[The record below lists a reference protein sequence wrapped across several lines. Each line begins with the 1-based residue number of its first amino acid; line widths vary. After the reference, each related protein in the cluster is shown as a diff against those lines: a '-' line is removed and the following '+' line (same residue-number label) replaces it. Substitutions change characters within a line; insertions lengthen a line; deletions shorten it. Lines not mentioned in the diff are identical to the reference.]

1 MQAANAISDRHQ
13 ALAEHF
19 ASLAQARG
27 EMPVYAIEHGLDEQ
41 ALVELR
47 WTVSRQLEKD
57 PQLEGAAWSWS
68 YLPLV
73 VIATEVGYGYRG
85 TGTDFWPVLAQEL
98 GTEASPAFRIGLSRL
113 FELGHR
119 GSQLARPGD
128 SPWERHF
135 PHISWPIGNSL
146 VPLEI
151 QPQLTNALRRAV
163 RAGISAEDTER
174 LLDYMKMLAAGHSS
188 RRFENW
194 LLKSDVALEVMRRLL
209 APGSSGWLSEFILI
223 RIDRDIRKDRSAYRA
238 ITEAR
243 KAVVRR
249 SARLAEIKRSRFVF
263 ALRDGKPSHLTIQGP
278 VLPAQLRDE
287 VITAL
292 SIHGDRIRARDGAQ
306 ALSLAS
312 FLTGG
317 EITLNVIYPFPTS
330 PLRRD
335 DALDVDQGSAKVAME
350 RLQPLEPEFLATE
363 PNGLV
368 ATAVFPGE
376 RLQPDTAIFQCVSL
390 DDPENLETRILYTS
404 TPADAEFLRRRGF
417 EIADRV
423 PSLQLLGLPAAGS
436 TRGFL
441 SSFPVL
447 AAQRGAVSAELLLD
461 GSGASGEA
469 LRIHGIDWQVLRP
482 EVGLHRLQPAG
493 GRELD
498 LVEFEVIEPPDLEP
512 AMVKIL
518 PANADVSDLEAGRL
532 EIRITAP
539 LALEEVQLRISVI
552 SPNEPALAS
561 EGVIERLPAT
571 ITGRSPII
579 HDIQTQLAGRRTR
592 DSGLRL
598 HVEVEGL
605 LEKIISLPPT
615 RRELRYNWDTG
626 KWTGADDDDREFPS
640 IGATAAAP
648 LLDTVKK
655 ACEGT
660 RLLLPDAS
668 DHEAMSAGVILSDQ
682 GSIRLGF
689 GERPTGTIPT
699 LLREPTSKKNGVG
712 LIELARANVAWQLA
726 EANSL
731 LGNWQRWA
739 VVEELES
746 ALIAQLCGANW
757 RRREVGIDLSILS
770 PHGALLR
777 CADALGLVSGRDL
790 PQVET
795 VSYKE
800 YLKDRLIIRFREAVP
815 DIPEALLLWNDD
827 LAGELDLAVID
838 AYEDLRHHLETSGI
852 EAYEEVDM
860 SRPAVTWR
868 KALEM
873 SRGVPL
879 LPMFRPFILPEAR
892 WSALIK
898 PWYSELT
905 EDDLVDLL
913 DSCHVDAF
921 RRQGVRWLGRAEIRT
936 MLQLWLSPK
945 TMVETEGWRDL
956 LGRALSDVQT
966 SRAVR
971 YVALRRKLALRDLP
985 EGSTR

>member
-1 MQAANAISDRHQ
+1 MQTTNAISDRHQ

-19 ASLAQARG
+19 ASLAKGRG
-27 EMPVYAIEHGLDEQ
+27 GMPVFAIEHGLDEQ
-41 ALVELR
+41 ALGALR
-47 WTVSRQLEKD
+47 WTVSRQLETD
-57 PQLEGAAWSWS
+57 PQLDGAAWSWS
-68 YLPLV
+68 YLPLL
-73 VIATEVGYGYRG
+73 VIATEVGYRYRG

-98 GTEASPAFRIGLSRL
+98 GTEAGPAFRLGLSRL

-119 GSQLARPGD
+119 SSQLARPGD

-163 RAGISAEDTER
+163 RAGISADDTER
-174 LLDYMKMLAAGHSS
+174 LLDYMRMLAAGHSS

-194 LLKSDVALEVMRRLL
+194 LLKSDVALEVMSRLL
-209 APGSSGWLSEFILI
+209 APGSSGWLSESTLI
-223 RIDRDIRKDRSAYRA
+223 RIDRDIRKDKGAYRA

-249 SARLAEIKRSRFVF
+249 SARLTEIKPSRFAF
-263 ALRDGKPSHLTIQGP
+263 ALRDGKPNHLLIHGP

-292 SIHGDRIRARDGAQ
+292 RIHGDRIRARDGAQ
-306 ALSLAS
+306 SLSLAS

-317 EITLNVIYPFPTS
+317 EITLNAIYPFPKS
-330 PLRRD
+330 PLRRG
-335 DALDVDQGSAKVAME
+335 DALDVDQGSAKVVME
-350 RLQPLEPEFLATE
+350 RLQPLEPEFLAAE
-363 PNGLV
+363 HDGLV

-376 RLQPDTAIFQCVSL
+376 RLQPNTAIIQCVSL
-390 DDPENLETRILYTS
+390 DDGESLETRVLNTS
-404 TPADAEFLRRRGF
+404 TPTDAEFLRRRGF

-423 PSLQLLGLPAAGS
+423 PNLQLLGLPAAGS
-436 TRGFL
+436 TNGFL

-447 AAQRGAVSAELLLD
+447 AAQRGALSAELVLD
-461 GSGASGEA
+461 GSVASGEA
-469 LRIHGIDWQVLRP
+469 LRIHDIDWQVLRP
-482 EVGLHRLQPAG
+482 EVGIHRIQPAG
-493 GRELD
+493 GIELD
-498 LVEFEVIEPPDLEP
+498 LLEFEVIEPPDLEP
-512 AMVKIL
+512 AMVKVV
-518 PANADVSDLEAGRL
+518 PSNADVSDLEAGQL
-532 EIRITAP
+532 EISITAP
-539 LALEEVQLRISVI
+539 LALEEVRLRISVI
-552 SPNEPALAS
+552 SPNEPAITAQ
-561 EGVIERLPAT
+561 GMIERLPAT

-579 HDIQTQLAGRRTR
+579 HDIQTHLASRRTS

-598 HVEVEGL
+598 HVEVEGFVD
-605 LEKIISLPPT
+605 KIIALPPA
-615 RRELRYNWDTG
+615 RREFRYNWDTG
-626 KWTGADDDDREFPS
+626 KWKGADDVDLELPS
-640 IGATAAAP
+640 IGATTAAP
-648 LLDTVKK
+648 LLHAVTQN
-655 ACEGT
+655 CEGT

-668 DHEAMSAGVILSDQ
+668 DHEAMSAGVIFSDE
-682 GSIRLGF
+682 GSTRLGF
-689 GERPTGTIPT
+689 GKRPTGTIPT
-699 LLREPTSKKNGVG
+699 LLREPNSSSDGVG

-757 RRREVGIDLSILS
+757 RSREVGIDLSILS

-790 PQVET
+790 PKVEA

-800 YLKDRLIIRFREAVP
+800 FLKDRLIIRFQQAVP
-815 DIPEALLLWNDD
+815 DISEALAQWNDD
-827 LAGELDLAVID
+827 LAGALDLAVID

-860 SRPAVTWR
+860 SRQAATWR
-868 KALEM
+868 KALER
-873 SRGVPL
+873 SREVPL

-892 WSALIK
+892 WSALIM
-898 PWYSELT
+898 PWYGELT

-913 DSCHVDAF
+913 DSCHVDAS
-921 RRQGVRWLGRAEIRT
+921 RRPGVRWLGRAEIRT
-936 MLQLWLSPK
+936 MLHLWLSPK

-956 LGRALSDVQT
+956 LSRALSDVQT

-985 EGSTR
+985 EGSIH